1 MGFVS
6 NFVGRADFLSVKFEG
21 DSVISDIGIF
31 KGRGSKTCDNING
44 DLMIRPDDVDFLIDP
59 QGNATNRGGVFGC

>member
-6 NFVGRADFLSVKFEG
+6 NFVEGLIFLSGKFEG

-31 KGRGSKTCDNING
+31 KGRGSKPCDNIEG
-44 DLMIRPDDVDFLIDP
+44 DPMIRPDDVDF
-59 QGNATNRGGVFGC
+59 